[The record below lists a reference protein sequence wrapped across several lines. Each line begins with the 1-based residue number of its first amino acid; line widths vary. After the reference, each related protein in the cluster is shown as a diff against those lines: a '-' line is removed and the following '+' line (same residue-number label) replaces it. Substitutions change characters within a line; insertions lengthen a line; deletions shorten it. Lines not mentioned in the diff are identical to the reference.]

1 MAVIAALAVAGA
13 LILLGGRRLGGWLV
27 VSDPL
32 QPASAILVL
41 SGGLPFR
48 AMEAAKLYR
57 EGWAPAVWVTH
68 VEYAEEEGIMKRLGL
83 EWPSEDTS
91 SVQVLEKLG
100 VPPGSILILPE
111 GIVDTAGEERAA
123 LDQLRKVTGERVIIV
138 TSPPHTRRARAIW
151 RAVAGNSAEAIVRP
165 APEAPFDAA
174 RWWHTTR
181 DIQAVSHECLG
192 LINLWLRF
200 LAPPGRR

>member
-1 MAVIAALAVAGA
+1 MTAALAVAGA
-13 LILLGGRRLGGWLV
+13 LILLGARRLGGWLV
-27 VSDPL
+27 VADPL
-32 QPASAILVL
+32 KPASAILVL

-57 EGWAPAVWVTH
+57 EGWAPEVWVTH
-68 VEYAEEEGIMKRLGL
+68 VEYDEEEGIMKRLGV
-83 EWPSEDTS
+83 EWPSEDAY

-100 VPPGSILILPE
+100 VPSGSIEILPQ
-111 GIVDTAGEERAA
+111 GVLNTADEERAA
-123 LDQLRKVTGERVIIV
+123 LDELRKAKGERVIIV
-138 TSPPHTRRARAIW
+138 TSPPHTRRTKAIW

-174 RWWHTTR
+174 HWWETTR
-181 DIQAVSHECLG
+181 DVQAVSHECLG
-192 LINLWLRF
+192 LVNLWLRF